1 MSCQVCAVMPVFQ
14 ESPWTAWKFIRA
26 PWSTTLLESI
36 DHCDRSGPTI
46 LGKRQAKDPF
56 CSDVGLGF
64 FFGLGLGL
72 GFVVV
77 VTGTVV
83 VEVVVEV
90 EPGVVVEVDARVVVV
105 VGMVGFVVVVTGTFV
120 VDDAGTNF
128 TGR

>member
-77 VTGTVV
+77 VV
-83 VEVVVEV
+83 VEG